1 MRKVKIIPMRYG
13 NKELEAEVNQF
24 LAEIGAEG
32 GMVKNV
38 KCITGRDGLITSVF
52 IDYDI

>member
-1 MRKVKIIPMRYG
+1 MRKIKIIPMRHG

-32 GMVKNV
+32 ATVKNV
-38 KCITGRDGLITSVF
+38 KFIADRDGSIMSVF